1 MIDIK
6 KNDEKKVVMSKKSFF
21 KRYEWSAYFYLFP
34 ALAIILTFH
43 VLPIFYA
50 MVISVH
56 SGGMTNYFKNFVGLS
71 NFEYVITNKHFWY
84 SMWNTVYYVV
94 GTVPAQIFM
103 SLFIAILLNQKIKG
117 LEMYRVIYFLPVI
130 TSVNAISIV
139 WKYIYQKYGVLNS
152 FVGFLTGIPGPDWLM
167 DTTWAMP
174 AIIIMSI
181 WKGLGYNV
189 IIFLAG
195 LQNVPPSLYDAAKI
209 DGAGRWKTFWNVT
222 WPMISPTTFFV
233 MIMST
238 ISSFQVF
245 AQVYMMT
252 GGGPQESTTVVIYYL
267 YQLAYVE
274 HKMGRASAL
283 AFILFLIIFAI
294 TYFQKKFTAK
304 RVHYT

>member
-1 MIDIK
+1 
-6 KNDEKKVVMSKKSFF
+6 
-21 KRYEWSAYFYLFP
+21 
-34 ALAIILTFH
+34 
-43 VLPIFYA
+43 

-84 SMWNTVYYVV
+84 SMWNTLYYVV
-94 GTVPAQIFM
+94 GTVPVQIFL

-139 WKYIYQKYGVLNS
+139 WKYMYQKYGVLNS
-152 FVGFLTGIPGPDWLM
+152 FIGFLTGIPGPDWLM

-174 AIIIMSI
+174 AIIIMSV

-294 TYFQKKFTAK
+294 TYLQKKFTAK
-304 RVHYT
+304 RVHYN